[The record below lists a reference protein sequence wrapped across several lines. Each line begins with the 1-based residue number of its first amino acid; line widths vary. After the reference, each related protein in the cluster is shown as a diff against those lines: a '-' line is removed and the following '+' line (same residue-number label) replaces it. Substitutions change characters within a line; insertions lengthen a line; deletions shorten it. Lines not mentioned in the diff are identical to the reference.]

1 MKFENM
7 IKKIDKAIAQS
18 NFNEAESLINVL
30 TKKNSNN
37 EDIFNKLI
45 KKLGIEN
52 FHLLGGY
59 YHNDPRFEDGTNDS
73 SCRTAIFNSLS
84 NFKIK
89 ELKEI
94 KKLLMDYIKKP
105 DIFTVWKFAL
115 VGHIISIW
123 AADNESTIESGLP
136 YFAGEASS
144 LVEDSWVNSV
154 ILFKSLT
161 NFYEKKPNADFNEY
175 SSYLISLFY
184 CGISASTS
192 NIDSISED
200 GVFKWVWAIGA
211 NRDSENRFQ
220 DFGISNQAPW
230 GCGEM
235 MQEARRFAEEVIEEN
250 FEVPDGI
257 DCEGDAYLDDYD
269 WDILAQVIIDD
280 R

>member
-1 MKFENM
+1 
-7 IKKIDKAIAQS
+7 
-18 NFNEAESLINVL
+18 
-30 TKKNSNN
+30 
-37 EDIFNKLI
+37 
-45 KKLGIEN
+45 
-52 FHLLGGY
+52 LLGGY
-59 YHNDPRFEDGTNDS
+59 YHNDPRFEDGADDF

-94 KKLLMDYIKKP
+94 KKLLLEYIKNP
-105 DIFTVWKFAL
+105 DIFTIWKFAL
-115 VGHIISIW
+115 VGHMVSMW
-123 AADNESTIESGLP
+123 AADNESEIQSGLP

-144 LVEDSWVNSV
+144 LVEDSWENSV
-154 ILFKSLT
+154 NLFKLLT

-192 NIDSISED
+192 DSHHISED

-235 MQEARRFAEEVIEEN
+235 MQEARRFAEEVFEEN
-250 FEVPDGI
+250 FEVPDGV

-280 R
+280 